1 MIALEQFQDTI
12 GSNPYTEQWLTAL
25 NTLLPE
31 YEINTP
37 QRIAAFLAE
46 CAHES
51 ANFTA
56 IQENLNYRAES
67 LRKVW
72 PTHFETDDI
81 AAQYAHNQEAIANR
95 AYASRMGN
103 GNEASG
109 DGWKFCGRGLIQ
121 LTGRENY
128 QFFADSVGMSIDD
141 VPAYLA
147 TFEGAVQSACYFW
160 ESNDLNKLADAGA
173 IDHISRIINGGN
185 LGLKE
190 RHENY
195 VKFLTVFGA

>member
-1 MIALEQFQDTI
+1 MITLEQFQDTI
-12 GSNPYTEQWLTAL
+12 GSNPYTEQWLEAL
-25 NTLLPE
+25 NKLLPD
-31 YEINTP
+31 YDINTP
-37 QRIAAFLAE
+37 QRIAAFMAE

-51 ANFTA
+51 GNFTA

-72 PTHFETDDI
+72 PTHFETDAI
-81 AAQYAHNQEAIANR
+81 AAQYAHKQEAIANR
-95 AYASRMGN
+95 AYAGRMGN

-141 VPAYLA
+141 VPAYMA

-195 VKFLTVFGA
+195 VKFLKVFGG